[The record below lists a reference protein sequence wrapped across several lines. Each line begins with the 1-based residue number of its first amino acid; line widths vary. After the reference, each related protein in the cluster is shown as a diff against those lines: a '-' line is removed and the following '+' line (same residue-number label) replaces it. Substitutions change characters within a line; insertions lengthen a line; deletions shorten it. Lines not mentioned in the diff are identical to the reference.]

1 MVWNIFYL
9 HYYLFFCNHRGEG
22 GEEHT
27 KNRIDNITRK
37 AKDRDVA
44 GWRCHKEH
52 ESREKN
58 DFEEY
63 RYEEWSAIW
72 GYFMTEGNKERV

>member
-1 MVWNIFYL
+1 M
-9 HYYLFFCNHRGEG
+9 
-22 GEEHT
+22 
-27 KNRIDNITRK
+27 DNITRK